1 MLTCKTEIAE
11 YNVDGEAMQK
21 EELFTPITV
30 GIMGGSASGKTTFA
44 SALAEALSEFSPV
57 VLNQDSYFR
66 DWSEYSDA
74 ERERVITAN
83 HPDAVLWDALITDIK
98 RLRAR
103 DAIDVPTPGT
113 RGAQRGDE
121 KTSVQPSDVVIVEGH
136 LIYWSED
143 LRDLMDIK
151 LFLDVDAHERVLRR
165 MLRDVAQRG
174 GDLEWAINW
183 YRARCST
190 QFSRLHRTLQTVRR
204 LGYPVPKRNPV
215 ALHTIVAGIRTRIQE
230 GRVSSS

>member
-1 MLTCKTEIAE
+1 MPKSEH
-11 YNVDGEAMQK
+11 
-21 EELFTPITV
+21 FTPITV

-44 SALAEALSEFSPV
+44 SALAEQLTEFSPV

-66 DWSEYSDA
+66 DWSEYSEA

-83 HPDAVLWDALITDIK
+83 HPDAVLWDALIADIK
-98 RLRAR
+98 KLRDG
-103 DAIDVPTPGT
+103 DAIVKPTPGT
-113 RGAQRGDE
+113 RAAQRDKE
-121 KTSVQPSDVVIVEGH
+121 KTSVQPSKVVIVEGH
-136 LIYWSED
+136 LIFWSED

-183 YRARCST
+183 YRRDVLPN
-190 QFSRLHRTLQTVRR
+190 F
-204 LGYPVPKRNPV
+204 PVYTEPCKQYADLIIPFQDENPV
-215 ALHTIVAGIRTRIQE
+215 ALHTLVAGIHARIAALN
-230 GRVSSS
+230 STS

>member
-1 MLTCKTEIAE
+1 MPK
-11 YNVDGEAMQK
+11 NDH
-21 EELFTPITV
+21 FTPITV

-44 SALAEALSEFSPV
+44 NALSAELKEFVPV

-66 DWSEYSDA
+66 DWSEYSEA

-83 HPDAVLWDALITDIK
+83 HPDAVLWDALISDIK
-98 RLRAR
+98 KLRDR
-103 DAIDVPTPGT
+103 DAIEIPTPGT
-113 RGAQRGDE
+113 RAAQRVKE
-121 KTSVQPSDVVIVEGH
+121 KSNVQPSDVVIVEGH

-165 MLRDVAQRG
+165 MLRDVAQRD

-183 YRARCST
+183 YRRDVLPN
-190 QFSRLHRTLQTVRR
+190 F
-204 LGYPVPKRNPV
+204 PVYTEPCKQYADMIIPFQDENPV
-215 ALHTIVAGIRTRIQE
+215 ALHTLVAGIRSLIQE
-230 GRVSSS
+230 NISSS

>member
-1 MLTCKTEIAE
+1 
-11 YNVDGEAMQK
+11 MQK
-21 EELFTPITV
+21 SEHATPITV

-44 SALAEALSEFSPV
+44 SALAEQLAEFSPV

-66 DWSEYSDA
+66 DWSEYSEA

-98 RLRAR
+98 KLRER
-103 DAIDVPTPGT
+103 NVIETPTPGT
-113 RGAQRGDE
+113 RAAQRNDE
-121 KTSVQPSDVVIVEGH
+121 KASVQPSDVVIVEGH
-136 LIYWSED
+136 LIFWSEN

-183 YRARCST
+183 YRRDVLPN
-190 QFSRLHRTLQTVRR
+190 F
-204 LGYPVPKRNPV
+204 PVYTEPCKQYADLIIPFQDENPV
-215 ALHTIVAGIRTRIQE
+215 ALHTLVASIRARIKE
-230 GRVSSS
+230 NG

>member
-1 MLTCKTEIAE
+1 
-11 YNVDGEAMQK
+11 MQEDK
-21 EELFTPITV
+21 NSTPITV

-44 SALAEALSEFSPV
+44 RALAEELSGFSPV

-66 DWSEYSDA
+66 DWSEYSEA

-98 RLRAR
+98 KLRSR
-103 DAIDVPTPGT
+103 KAIDVPTPGT

-121 KTSVQPSDVVIVEGH
+121 KTSIQPSDVVIVEGH
-136 LIYWSED
+136 LIFWSED

-183 YRARCST
+183 YRRDVLPN
-190 QFSRLHRTLQTVRR
+190 F
-204 LGYPVPKRNPV
+204 PVYTEPCKQYADLVIPFQDENPV
-215 ALHTIVAGIRTRIQE
+215 ALHTLVAAIRARIQE
-230 GRVSSS
+230 GSTPTS

>member
-1 MLTCKTEIAE
+1 
-11 YNVDGEAMQK
+11 MQK
-21 EELFTPITV
+21 EASFTPITV

-44 SALAEALSEFSPV
+44 KALAEALAAFSPI

-98 RLRAR
+98 KLRAR

-113 RGAQRGDE
+113 RGAQRGNE

-136 LIYWSED
+136 LIFWSED

-165 MLRDVAQRG
+165 MLRDVAQRD

-183 YRARCST
+183 YRRDVLPN
-190 QFSRLHRTLQTVRR
+190 F
-204 LGYPVPKRNPV
+204 PVYTEPCKQYADLVIPFQNENPV
-215 ALHTIVAGIRTRIQE
+215 ALHTLVAGIRTRIQE
-230 GRVSSS
+230 GRTSSQ

>member
-1 MLTCKTEIAE
+1 ME
-11 YNVDGEAMQK
+11 K
-21 EELFTPITV
+21 EKRFAPITV

-44 SALAEALSEFSPV
+44 SALAAEITEFAPV

-66 DWSEYSDA
+66 DWSEYSEA

-98 RLRAR
+98 TLRNR
-103 DAIDVPTPGT
+103 DAIEKPTPGT
-113 RGAQRGDE
+113 RAAQRDGE
-121 KTSVQPSDVVIVEGH
+121 KKRIQSSDVVIVEGH

-151 LFLDVDAHERVLRR
+151 LFLDVDPHERVLRR

-174 GDLEWAINW
+174 GDLEWCINW
-183 YRARCST
+183 YRRDVLPN
-190 QFSRLHRTLQTVRR
+190 F
-204 LGYPVPKRNPV
+204 PVYTEPCKQYADLIIPFQDDNPV
-215 ALHTIVAGIRTRIQE
+215 ALHTLVASIRTRIQE
-230 GRVSSS
+230 STASS

>member
-1 MLTCKTEIAE
+1 MDLQNIME
-11 YNVDGEAMQK
+11 K
-21 EELFTPITV
+21 EEHFTPITV

-44 SALAEALSEFSPV
+44 SALAEQLAEFSPV

-66 DWSEYSDA
+66 DWSEYSEA

-83 HPDAVLWDALITDIK
+83 HPDAVLWNALITDIK
-98 RLRAR
+98 KLRAR

-113 RGAQRGDE
+113 RGAQRGDP
-121 KTSVQPSDVVIVEGH
+121 KARVQPSDVVIVEGH
-136 LIYWSED
+136 LIFWSED

-183 YRARCST
+183 YRRDVLPN
-190 QFSRLHRTLQTVRR
+190 F
-204 LGYPVPKRNPV
+204 PVYTEPCKQYADLIIPFQDENPV
-215 ALHTIVAGIRTRIQE
+215 ALQTVVASIRTQIQ
-230 GRVSSS
+230 RNAYSS

>member
-1 MLTCKTEIAE
+1 MPKPEH
-11 YNVDGEAMQK
+11 
-21 EELFTPITV
+21 FTPITL

-44 SALAEALSEFSPV
+44 SALAEQLTEFSPV

-66 DWSEYSDA
+66 DWSEYAEA

-83 HPDAVLWDALITDIK
+83 HPDAVLWDALIADIK
-98 RLRAR
+98 KLR
-103 DAIDVPTPGT
+103 DGDVIYTPTPGT
-113 RGAQRGDE
+113 RAAQRSAE
-121 KTSVQPSDVVIVEGH
+121 KTSVQPSKVVIVEGH
-136 LIYWSED
+136 LIFWSEE

-183 YRARCST
+183 YRRDVLPN
-190 QFSRLHRTLQTVRR
+190 F
-204 LGYPVPKRNPV
+204 PVYTEPCKQYADLIIPFQDENPV
-215 ALHTIVAGIRTRIQE
+215 ALRTLVAGIRARIE
-230 GRVSSS
+230 ENGSA

>member
-1 MLTCKTEIAE
+1 
-11 YNVDGEAMQK
+11 MQK
-21 EELFTPITV
+21 EEHFTPVTV

-44 SALAEALSEFSPV
+44 SALAAELTEFAPV

-66 DWSEYSDA
+66 DWSEYSEA

-98 RLRAR
+98 KLRDR
-103 DAIDVPTPGT
+103 DVIEIPTPGT
-113 RGAQRGDE
+113 RSAQRGNE
-121 KTSVQPSDVVIVEGH
+121 KSSVQPSDVVIVEGH

-165 MLRDVAQRG
+165 MLRDVARRG

-183 YRARCST
+183 YRRDVLPN
-190 QFSRLHRTLQTVRR
+190 F
-204 LGYPVPKRNPV
+204 PVYTEPCKQYADLIVPFQDENPV
-215 ALHTIVAGIRTRIQE
+215 ALHTLVAGIRARIQKSI
-230 GRVSSS
+230 SSS

>member
-1 MLTCKTEIAE
+1 
-11 YNVDGEAMQK
+11 MQK
-21 EELFTPITV
+21 EESFTPITV

-44 SALAEALSEFSPV
+44 KALAEALAEFSPV

-98 RLRAR
+98 KLRAR

-113 RGAQRGDE
+113 RGAQRE
-121 KTSVQPSDVVIVEGH
+121 NEQTSVQPSDVVIVEGH

-183 YRARCST
+183 YRRDVLPN
-190 QFSRLHRTLQTVRR
+190 F
-204 LGYPVPKRNPV
+204 PVYTEPCKQYADLVIPFQNENPV
-215 ALHTIVAGIRTRIQE
+215 ALHTLVAGIQARIQE
-230 GRVSSS
+230 NNSSS

>member
-1 MLTCKTEIAE
+1 
-11 YNVDGEAMQK
+11 MQK
-21 EELFTPITV
+21 SEHLTPITV

-44 SALAEALSEFSPV
+44 SALAEQLSEFSPV

-66 DWSEYSDA
+66 DWSEYSEA

-98 RLRAR
+98 KLRER
-103 DAIDVPTPGT
+103 NIIETPTPGT
-113 RGAQRGDE
+113 RGAQRGNE
-121 KTSVQPSDVVIVEGH
+121 KASVQPSDVVIVEGH
-136 LIYWSED
+136 LIFWSED

-183 YRARCST
+183 YRRDVLPN
-190 QFSRLHRTLQTVRR
+190 F
-204 LGYPVPKRNPV
+204 PVYTEPCKQYADLIIPFQDENPV
-215 ALHTIVAGIRTRIQE
+215 ALHTLVAGIRDQIESRKI
-230 GRVSSS
+230 GHLSS

>member
-1 MLTCKTEIAE
+1 MPKPEH
-11 YNVDGEAMQK
+11 
-21 EELFTPITV
+21 FTPITL

-44 SALAEALSEFSPV
+44 SALAEQLTEYSPV

-66 DWSEYSDA
+66 DWSEYSEA

-83 HPDAVLWDALITDIK
+83 HPDAVLWDALIADIK
-98 RLRAR
+98 KLR
-103 DAIDVPTPGT
+103 DGDVIYTPTPGT
-113 RGAQRGDE
+113 RAAQRSAE
-121 KTSVQPSDVVIVEGH
+121 KTSVQPSEVVIVEGH
-136 LIYWSED
+136 LIFWNED

-183 YRARCST
+183 YRRDVLPN
-190 QFSRLHRTLQTVRR
+190 F
-204 LGYPVPKRNPV
+204 PVYTEPCKQYADLIIPFQDENPV
-215 ALHTIVAGIRTRIQE
+215 ALRTLVASIRTQIQK
-230 GRVSSS
+230 GISSS

>member
-1 MLTCKTEIAE
+1 MPKS
-11 YNVDGEAMQK
+11 GH
-21 EELFTPITV
+21 FTPITV

-44 SALAEALSEFSPV
+44 SALAEQLTEFSPV

-66 DWSEYSDA
+66 DWSEYSEA

-83 HPDAVLWDALITDIK
+83 HPDAVLWDALIADIK
-98 RLRAR
+98 KLRDG
-103 DAIDVPTPGT
+103 DAIVKPTPGT
-113 RGAQRGDE
+113 RAAQRDKQ
-121 KTSVQPSDVVIVEGH
+121 KTSVQPSKVVIVEGH
-136 LIYWSED
+136 LIFWSGD

-183 YRARCST
+183 YRRDVLPN
-190 QFSRLHRTLQTVRR
+190 F
-204 LGYPVPKRNPV
+204 PVYTEPCKQYADLIIPFQDENPV
-215 ALHTIVAGIRTRIQE
+215 ALHTLVASIRARITE
-230 GRVSSS
+230 NGSA

>member
-1 MLTCKTEIAE
+1 MYANIEKERGYE
-11 YNVDGEAMQK
+11 KAMQK
-21 EELFTPITV
+21 EEHFIPITI

-44 SALAEALSEFSPV
+44 SALATELAEFAPV

-66 DWSEYSDA
+66 DWSEYSEA

-83 HPDAVLWDALITDIK
+83 HPDAVLWGALITDIK
-98 RLRAR
+98 KLRDRNA
-103 DAIDVPTPGT
+103 VEKPTPGT
-113 RGAQRGDE
+113 RASQRGDE
-121 KTSVQPSDVVIVEGH
+121 KLSIQPSDVLIVEGH
-136 LIYWSED
+136 LIFWSEE

-183 YRARCST
+183 YRRDVLPN
-190 QFSRLHRTLQTVRR
+190 F
-204 LGYPVPKRNPV
+204 PVYTEPCKQYADLIIPFQNENPV
-215 ALHTIVAGIRTRIQE
+215 ALHTLVAGIQRRIQE
-230 GRVSSS
+230 SRTSS

>member
-1 MLTCKTEIAE
+1 
-11 YNVDGEAMQK
+11 MQK
-21 EELFTPITV
+21 EEHFTPITV

-44 SALAEALSEFSPV
+44 NALAEQLSEFSPV

-66 DWSEYSDA
+66 NWSEYSEA

-98 RLRAR
+98 KLRAR
-103 DAIDVPTPGT
+103 DPIEFPTPGT
-113 RGAQRGDE
+113 RAAQRGNE

-136 LIYWSED
+136 LIFWSED
-143 LRDLMDIK
+143 LRALMDIK
-151 LFLDVDAHERVLRR
+151 VFLDVDAHERVLRR

-183 YRARCST
+183 YRRDVLPN
-190 QFSRLHRTLQTVRR
+190 F
-204 LGYPVPKRNPV
+204 PVYTEPCKQYADLIIPFQDENPV
-215 ALHTIVAGIRTRIQE
+215 ALHTLVAGIRTQIQE
-230 GRVSSS
+230 SISSS

>member
-1 MLTCKTEIAE
+1 MEKTMPKS
-11 YNVDGEAMQK
+11 GH
-21 EELFTPITV
+21 FTPITV

-44 SALAEALSEFSPV
+44 SALAEQLTEFSPV

-66 DWSEYSDA
+66 DWSEYSEA

-83 HPDAVLWDALITDIK
+83 HPDAVLWDALIADIK
-98 RLRAR
+98 KLRDG
-103 DAIDVPTPGT
+103 DAIVKPTPGT
-113 RGAQRGDE
+113 RAAQRDKE
-121 KTSVQPSDVVIVEGH
+121 KTSVQPSKVVIVEGH
-136 LIYWSED
+136 LIFWSED

-183 YRARCST
+183 YRRDVLPN
-190 QFSRLHRTLQTVRR
+190 F
-204 LGYPVPKRNPV
+204 PVYTEPCKQYADLIIPFQDENPV
-215 ALHTIVAGIRTRIQE
+215 ALHTLVAGIHARIAALN
-230 GRVSSS
+230 STS

>member
-1 MLTCKTEIAE
+1 MPQEKH
-11 YNVDGEAMQK
+11 
-21 EELFTPITV
+21 FTPITV

-44 SALAEALSEFSPV
+44 SALAEELADYSPV

-66 DWSEYSDA
+66 DWSEYAEA

-83 HPDAVLWDALITDIK
+83 HPDAVLWDALISDIK
-98 RLRAR
+98 QLRAR
-103 DAIDVPTPGT
+103 SPINVPTRGT
-113 RGAQRGDE
+113 RAAQRGDE
-121 KTSVQPSDVVIVEGH
+121 GTSIQPSDVVIVEGH
-136 LIYWSED
+136 LIFWRED

-183 YRARCST
+183 YRRDVLPN
-190 QFSRLHRTLQTVRR
+190 F
-204 LGYPVPKRNPV
+204 PVYTEPCKQYADLVIPFQNENPV
-215 ALHTIVAGIRTRIQE
+215 ALQTLAAGIRSRIQE
-230 GRVSSS
+230 GSSPSS

>member
-1 MLTCKTEIAE
+1 MPKPE
-11 YNVDGEAMQK
+11 N
-21 EELFTPITV
+21 FTPITV

-44 SALAEALSEFSPV
+44 SALAEQLTEFSPV

-66 DWSEYSDA
+66 DWSEYSEA

-83 HPDAVLWDALITDIK
+83 HPDAVLWDALIADIK
-98 RLRAR
+98 KLRDG
-103 DAIDVPTPGT
+103 DAINTPTPGT
-113 RGAQRGDE
+113 RAARRGDE
-121 KTSVQPSDVVIVEGH
+121 KASVQPSKIVIVEGH
-136 LIYWSED
+136 LIFWSED

-183 YRARCST
+183 YRRDVLPN
-190 QFSRLHRTLQTVRR
+190 F
-204 LGYPVPKRNPV
+204 PVYTEPCKQYADLIIPFQDENPV
-215 ALHTIVAGIRTRIQE
+215 ALRTLVASIRTRIQE
-230 GRVSSS
+230 SNSRS

>member
-1 MLTCKTEIAE
+1 MKKSEHA
-11 YNVDGEAMQK
+11 
-21 EELFTPITV
+21 TPITV

-44 SALAEALSEFSPV
+44 SALAEQLSEFSPV

-66 DWSEYSDA
+66 DWSEYSEA

-98 RLRAR
+98 KLRER
-103 DAIDVPTPGT
+103 NVIETPTPGT

-121 KTSVQPSDVVIVEGH
+121 KANVQPSDVVIVEGH
-136 LIYWSED
+136 LIFWNED

-183 YRARCST
+183 YRRDVLPN
-190 QFSRLHRTLQTVRR
+190 F
-204 LGYPVPKRNPV
+204 PVYTEPCKQYADLIIPFQDENPV
-215 ALHTIVAGIRTRIQE
+215 ALHTLVAGIRDQIESRKIDHL
-230 GRVSSS
+230 SS

>member
-1 MLTCKTEIAE
+1 
-11 YNVDGEAMQK
+11 MQK
-21 EELFTPITV
+21 ERLFTPVTI

-44 SALAEALSEFSPV
+44 SALEEQLSEFAPA

-66 DWSEYSDA
+66 NWSEYSEA

-98 RLRAR
+98 KLRDR
-103 DAIDVPTPGT
+103 QAIEKPTPGT
-113 RGAQRGDE
+113 RASQRGEE
-121 KTSVQPSDVVIVEGH
+121 KTSVQSSDVLIVEGH
-136 LIYWSED
+136 LIFWSED

-151 LFLDVDAHERVLRR
+151 VFLDVDAHERVLRR

-183 YRARCST
+183 YRRDVLPN
-190 QFSRLHRTLQTVRR
+190 F
-204 LGYPVPKRNPV
+204 PVYTEPCKQYADLIIPFQDENPV
-215 ALHTIVAGIRTRIQE
+215 ALYTLVAGIQRRIRE
-230 GRVSSS
+230 STSAS

>member
-1 MLTCKTEIAE
+1 
-11 YNVDGEAMQK
+11 MQK
-21 EELFTPITV
+21 EENFTPITV

-44 SALAEALSEFSPV
+44 KALAEALAAFSPV

-74 ERERVITAN
+74 ERQRVITAN
-83 HPDAVLWDALITDIK
+83 HPDAVLWDALITDITK
-98 RLRAR
+98 LRAR
-103 DAIDVPTPGT
+103 DAIAFPTTGT
-113 RGAQRGDE
+113 RAAQRGDE

-136 LIYWSED
+136 LIFWSED

-183 YRARCST
+183 YRRDVLPN
-190 QFSRLHRTLQTVRR
+190 F
-204 LGYPVPKRNPV
+204 PVYTEPCKQYADLVIPFQNENPV
-215 ALHTIVAGIRTRIQE
+215 ALHTLVAGIQARIQE
-230 GRVSSS
+230 SISSS

>member
-1 MLTCKTEIAE
+1 
-11 YNVDGEAMQK
+11 MQK
-21 EELFTPITV
+21 EEHFTPVTV

-44 SALAEALSEFSPV
+44 SALAAELTEFAPV

-66 DWSEYSDA
+66 DWSEYSEA

-98 RLRAR
+98 KLRDR
-103 DAIDVPTPGT
+103 DVIEIPTPGT
-113 RGAQRGDE
+113 RSAQRGNE
-121 KTSVQPSDVVIVEGH
+121 KSSVQPSDVVIVEGH

-165 MLRDVAQRG
+165 MLRDVARRG

-183 YRARCST
+183 YRRDVLPN
-190 QFSRLHRTLQTVRR
+190 F
-204 LGYPVPKRNPV
+204 PVYTEPCKQYADLIVPFQDENPV
-215 ALHTIVAGIRTRIQE
+215 ALHTLVASIRARIQE
-230 GRVSSS
+230 SVSSS